1 MNSMLNY
8 DLSELFLNQ
17 SDFIMN
23 FMNRS
28 EIKKF
33 FNNLFFST
41 IKIWVFSDPDP
52 VSQNIAD
59 LKLNPIWRNV

>member
-1 MNSMLNY
+1 MNSILNY

>member
-1 MNSMLNY
+1 MLNY
-8 DLSELFLNQ
+8 DLSVLFLNQ

>member
-33 FNNLFFST
+33 LTISFFQQLRFGF
-41 IKIWVFSDPDP
+41 FSDPDP